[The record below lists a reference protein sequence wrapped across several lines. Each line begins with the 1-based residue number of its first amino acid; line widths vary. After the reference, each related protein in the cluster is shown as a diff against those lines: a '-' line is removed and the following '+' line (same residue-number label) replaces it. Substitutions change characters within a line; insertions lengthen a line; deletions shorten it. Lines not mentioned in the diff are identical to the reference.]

1 MTIDTIASEVL
12 KIKKRYN
19 ECDPER
25 LCHEMG
31 ILIKRIP
38 MGKGEKDCKGFFFTK
53 SRIRMIVL
61 NADLSPH
68 RQRIILSHELGH
80 AVLHHRYSELRA
92 FHDFELF
99 DETST
104 YEYEA
109 NIFAA
114 EFLLD
119 DDKVLELL
127 NEDISFFNAARVLR
141 VPPELLDFKFRIL
154 KRRGYA
160 LNSPIYAQSNFMKN
174 V

>member
-1 MTIDTIASEVL
+1 MTIETIASEVL

-25 LCHEMG
+25 LCCEMG
-31 ILIKRIP
+31 ILIKHIP

-80 AVLHHRYSELRA
+80 VVLHHRYSELREY
-92 FHDFELF
+92 HDFELF

-104 YEYEA
+104 NEYEA

-127 NEDISFFNAARVLR
+127 NEDMSFFNAARILR
-141 VPPELLDFKFRIL
+141 VPPELLDFKFRVL

-160 LNSPIYAQSNFMKN
+160 LNSPICAQSNFMKN

>member
-1 MTIDTIASEVL
+1 
-12 KIKKRYN
+12 
-19 ECDPER
+19 
-25 LCHEMG
+25 MG

-80 AVLHHRYSELRA
+80 AVLHHRYSELRE

-127 NEDISFFNAARVLR
+127 NEDMSFFNAARILR
-141 VPPELLDFKFRIL
+141 VPPELLDFKFRVL

-160 LNSPIYAQSNFMKN
+160 LNSPICAQSNFMKT